1 MAFSHFRE
9 GVIKIAKSSGL
20 AWSTLSVD
28 DAASAQQA
36 IVNDFTNLQF
46 ATPRAVQDVTG
57 IDKSAFERLLLLA
70 DFSITLSGV
79 FNGAANMSHDVFKTI
94 SSTSV
99 PRLITIVV
107 NSKTLTPTCVLTD
120 YALTRA
126 TGGALTFSVP
136 GALSN
141 GVVPVWS

>member
-1 MAFSHFRE
+1 M
-9 GVIKIAKSSGL
+9 ITLAKASGL
-20 AWSTLSVD
+20 GWTTLSVD
-28 DAASAQQA
+28 DAASSQQA

-46 ATPRAVQDVTG
+46 ATPRAVQDTTG

-79 FNGAANMSHDVFKTI
+79 FNGAANMSHAVFATI

-99 PRLITIVV
+99 ARLITMVV
-107 NSKTLTPTCVLTD
+107 NAKTLAPTCVLTD

-141 GVVPVWS
+141 GVVPTWS

>member
-1 MAFSHFRE
+1 M
-9 GVIKIAKSSGL
+9 
-20 AWSTLSVD
+20 SVD

-79 FNGAANMSHDVFKTI
+79 FNGAANQSHAVFSTI

-99 PRLITIVV
+99 PRLTTIVV
-107 NSKTLTPTCVLTD
+107 NSKTLAPTCIYTD
-120 YALTRA
+120 YSLTRA
-126 TGGALTFSVP
+126 TGGALTFSAP
-136 GALSN
+136 GVLSN
-141 GVVPVWS
+141 GVVPTWS

>member
-1 MAFSHFRE
+1 MAFSHFRK
-9 GVIKIAKSSGL
+9 GVIAVAKASGL
-20 AWSTLSVD
+20 SWSVLSVD
-28 DAASAQQA
+28 DAASSQQA

-46 ATPRAVQDVTG
+46 ATPRAVQDITG
-57 IDKSAFERLLLLA
+57 IDKAANERLLLLA

-99 PRLITIVV
+99 PRLITMTV
-107 NSKTLTPTCVLTD
+107 NSKTLAPTCVLTD

>member
-1 MAFSHFRE
+1 MA
-9 GVIKIAKSSGL
+9 KQSGL
-20 AWSTLSVD
+20 SWSTLSVD

-46 ATPRAVQDVTG
+46 ATPRAVQDTTG

-99 PRLITIVV
+99 ARLITMTV
-107 NSKTLTPTCVLTD
+107 NSKTLAPTCVLTD